1 MRRALFKVN
10 TRTTKATEMSYLDSV
25 ITSADMY
32 PLGFIWHTIATVA
45 AFSFMVLI
53 VFGAF

>member
-1 MRRALFKVN
+1 VRRALFKVN
-10 TRTTKATEMSYLDSV
+10 TRTTKATEMTYLGSV
-25 ITSADMY
+25 ITSVDMY